1 MTYFVYMLIAI
12 KSARFFTY
20 VGYSKDIKKRLELHN
35 NSKGAKYTKGK
46 KWIIIY
52 KKKYLSKSKAMK
64 EEYRLKNN
72 YILRK
77 KIKEN
82 YIINNA

>member
-1 MTYFVYMLIAI
+1 MTYFVYMLIAV

-64 EEYRLKNN
+64 EEYLLKKN

-77 KIKEN
+77 KIKDK
-82 YIINNA
+82 YIKNNA